1 MLSSAQRAAHTRAQS
16 HVRPRWLVAA
26 IVLIAILLG
35 VAASAGGAS
44 APRSGG
50 KVSLTGGVAGRW
62 VVGHD
67 GVVTPLGSSAPL
79 NPGRSGTVGAAS
91 DPAGGA
97 LVTTTAAGIVTT
109 HGTMPW
115 SGDLREI
122 RLNQE
127 IVDLAVTPSR
137 EGYWL
142 VARDGGVFAFGDAAF
157 HGSTGHLILNEPI
170 VGIAPTPTG
179 AGYWLVASD
188 GGIFAFGDAAFH
200 GSTGH
205 LILNEPIVGIAPT
218 PTGAGYWLVASDGG
232 IFAFGNAT
240 YHGSLA
246 DHWTTDVVDI
256 IATPTGYAL
265 ADSWGRVTEFGT
277 RSADTTNDEWTVPR
291 TTNHSAI
298 AAELFDRM
306 NSERLARGLRPLLW
320 DVRLATTATEWSAA
334 MSTTGFRHSD
344 VAATA
349 TRLGGYEALAENIYR
364 GTLSFADAGSAH
376 SGFMTSSEHRH
387 TLLAPIYTTA
397 AVGVVC
403 DAAGQLW
410 VTVHFGTPKGH
421 APGLSRVPTAPDP
434 VASPDQN
441 GAHCRS

>member
-142 VARDGGVFAFGDAAF
+142 VARDGGV
-157 HGSTGHLILNEPI
+157 
-170 VGIAPTPTG
+170 
-179 AGYWLVASD
+179 
-188 GGIFAFGDAAFH
+188 FAFGDAAFH